1 MRYKARSKKF
11 SNFKLVIFMNKITTA
26 LENKQHTLAI
36 FCDLRKAFDSCN
48 HKILLTKLH
57 NMGVQGKELEWFKD
71 YLFNRQQFAFLNG
84 TCSSLLTI
92 KTGVPQSSILG
103 PLLFLIYVNDLPNA
117 SCLLTLLFADD
128 TTLMFSHSDI
138 HELIS
143 IVNTEFRKVVEF
155 FRSHKLSL
163 HPLKTKF
170 MVFSN
175 SQEVKNMDINLFI
188 NCNNSNENDLANISP
203 ISRVNPTDDVPSV
216 RFLGVHFDPL
226 LNFQHHIKTISSKLS
241 KALYILRS
249 SKNLLSTKA
258 RKAVY
263 YALFHCNLIYCIP
276 IWSCAAQKLISNLQI
291 FQKKAIRIVKDTKY
305 NAHTEPIFNELNI
318 LPLDL
323 LIKFFNLQF
332 MQHYIQGFL
341 PSLFDSVWLT
351 NEERRPEDIQRILRN
366 SNQLAIP
373 FTRLVSLSEHPFINL
388 PKTWIDFTN
397 ENIKI
402 IRNKIE
408 FKFELKKSLLSQ
420 LSSVVTCNRLM
431 CPSCHLN
438 V

>member
-1 MRYKARSKKF
+1 M
-11 SNFKLVIFMNKITTA
+11 
-26 LENKQHTLAI
+26 
-36 FCDLRKAFDSCN
+36 
-48 HKILLTKLH
+48 
-57 NMGVQGKELEWFKD
+57 
-71 YLFNRQQFAFLNG
+71 
-84 TCSSLLTI
+84 
-92 KTGVPQSSILG
+92 
-103 PLLFLIYVNDLPNA
+103 
-117 SCLLTLLFADD
+117 
-128 TTLMFSHSDI
+128 
-138 HELIS
+138 
-143 IVNTEFRKVVEF
+143 
-155 FRSHKLSL
+155 
-163 HPLKTKF
+163 
-170 MVFSN
+170 
-175 SQEVKNMDINLFI
+175 
-188 NCNNSNENDLANISP
+188 
-203 ISRVNPTDDVPSV
+203 
-216 RFLGVHFDPL
+216 
-226 LNFQHHIKTISSKLS
+226 
-241 KALYILRS
+241 YILRS

-276 IWSCAAQKLISNLQI
+276 IWSCAAQKLIANLQI
-291 FQKKAIRIVKDTKY
+291 LQKKAIRIVKDTKY
-305 NAHTEPIFNELNI
+305 NAHTEPIFKELNI

-323 LIKFFNLQF
+323 LIKFFSLQF

-341 PSLFDSVWLT
+341 PALFDSVWLT

-373 FTRLVSLSEHPFINL
+373 FTRLVSLSKHPFVNL

-408 FKFELKKSLLSQ
+408 FKFELKKLLLSQ